1 MHTIVLY
8 KVVIETDFINV
19 AYRRR
24 VDSDIEKLVSIKIKF
39 KSEDILLYKSNIQE
53 DNIFFL

>member
-39 KSEDILLYKSNIQE
+39 KSEDILLFKSNI
-53 DNIFFL
+53 